1 MKISEVYISVGSNRG
16 NPKANVNRCIDEIK
30 KTEKITFKNISPYY
44 LTSPMDY
51 FDQPKF
57 VNCCVHLETE
67 MEPAEFLRTMQAI
80 ENKIGKGKEFH
91 SGPRKIDID
100 ILLFDDLILINNDL
114 RIPHPRLHQRRFVL
128 VPLMDL
134 NKTLVHPELN
144 QTVEEILNN
153 LPDNPLETVETM
165 AGKK

>member
-1 MKISEVYISVGSNRG
+1 MKTSEVYISIGSNLD
-16 NPKANVNRCIDEIK
+16 NPKSNVHRCIEEIK
-30 KTEKITFKNISPYY
+30 KAEKIRFKNSSHFY

-57 VNCCVHLETE
+57 INCCVHLETE
-67 MEPAEFLRTMQAI
+67 LEPIDFLQAMEAI
-80 ENKIGKGKEFH
+80 EKKIGKEKQFE

-100 ILLFDDLILINNDL
+100 ILLFDDLVVIHNDL

-134 NKTLVHPELN
+134 NKSLMHPELN
-144 QTVEEILNN
+144 QTVEEIFNS
-153 LPDNPLETVETM
+153 LPNNPLETVERIP
-165 AGKK
+165 KKK